1 MKAGDSIGSYQLDAC
16 LGHASTGAWRVKHM
30 VSNQVFRMDIWPIE
44 SKAAEY
50 VRSMK
55 QVAGFRHP
63 HASAILEFGVHEQ
76 KHGWALSQFPKSNSL
91 AASVKSEGQP
101 DKKKALSLCFGIAR
115 ALEMAHDRG
124 VVHGRLSADYV
135 FEDSEKV
142 VLVGWGLVVSE
153 GQLPAYRQKDLDAF
167 AQLVREITPAPPAP
181 VRALLDSPP
190 KTIGAYRRALSASL
204 GALSL
209 VSNRTLVASGPRTD
223 PPPNLDDTM
232 ESVLPNL
239 ELQKKLIAQ
248 TERSL
253 DTKKIDPIGLTGE
266 HIPEDTIQE
275 FSSMKPIASAPNWLD
290 VSRDEVKH
298 SNQYDKKSQEDGWG
312 IEMPEEGPTGGLPP
326 VTTGP
331 KVHTLDV
338 SESARTRP
346 SSNSTRWSKAGWL
359 IPLLVG
365 LALVIYFTNVSR
377 PAQDRPPASTE
388 QVSTQNEGSAIG
400 NQTVSSNATET
411 QSASVRTDGRVALVS
426 DGGLAKTDEAD
437 TTTGPSILRM
447 VEFTFFPHE
456 VTVTRQHD
464 TTVICKDSTACAL
477 PVYVRPEVTIDTNY
491 AVSCSGCVPH
501 VLEGQTIYD
510 RRKRDSDRRVVMRKK
525 SKAPPPRQKRRSK
538 RR

>member
-1 MKAGDSIGSYQLDAC
+1 
-16 LGHASTGAWRVKHM
+16 
-30 VSNQVFRMDIWPIE
+30 
-44 SKAAEY
+44 
-50 VRSMK
+50 
-55 QVAGFRHP
+55 
-63 HASAILEFGVHEQ
+63 
-76 KHGWALSQFPKSNSL
+76 
-91 AASVKSEGQP
+91 
-101 DKKKALSLCFGIAR
+101 
-115 ALEMAHDRG
+115 
-124 VVHGRLSADYV
+124 
-135 FEDSEKV
+135 
-142 VLVGWGLVVSE
+142 
-153 GQLPAYRQKDLDAF
+153 
-167 AQLVREITPAPPAP
+167 
-181 VRALLDSPP
+181 
-190 KTIGAYRRALSASL
+190 
-204 GALSL
+204 
-209 VSNRTLVASGPRTD
+209 
-223 PPPNLDDTM
+223 M

-377 PAQDRPPASTE
+377 PTQDRSPASTE

-525 SKAPPPRQKRRSK
+525 SKAPPARQKRRSK